1 MRWELSIW
9 LMTGSVCLILHC
21 ESLMPAAY
29 VFTVGAERQGLFKPF
44 WEIVRFL
51 DLKMT

>member
-1 MRWELSIW
+1 MA
-9 LMTGSVCLILHC
+9 GSVCLILHC

-29 VFTVGAERQGLFKPF
+29 VFTAGAARHGLFKPF

-51 DLKMT
+51 DLKMM